1 MSKGTELARVDAPH
15 INALRQDLAVV
26 KAMAPQIVG
35 RYAINLQG
43 KAYITVAGATLLANA
58 LGYAVREVGV
68 VRIEIPGA
76 GWAWEATSE
85 IIDTETGNVI
95 GRGSGIVCDDEN
107 PWGKRPM
114 FARRAMA
121 STRAAGRALRLSLG
135 HLFGYLGDKVATT
148 TAEEMPEENS

>member
-95 GRGSGIVCDDEN
+95 GRGSGIVCDDEK
-107 PWGKRPM
+107 PWGSRPM
-114 FARRAMA
+114 F
-121 STRAAGRALRLSLG
+121 
-135 HLFGYLGDKVATT
+135 ATT
-148 TAEEMPEENS
+148 TAEEMPEEGT